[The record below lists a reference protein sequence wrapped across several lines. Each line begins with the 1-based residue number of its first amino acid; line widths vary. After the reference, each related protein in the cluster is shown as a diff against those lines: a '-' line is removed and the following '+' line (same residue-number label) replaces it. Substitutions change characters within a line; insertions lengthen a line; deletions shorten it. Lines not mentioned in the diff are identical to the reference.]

1 MEVPRRSALLLS
13 FLILALLILFITI
26 AQSPVAAAESS
37 AGGSL
42 QLVSN
47 GKSAGFCPLRHTDV
61 KVALSGFIARV
72 QVSQEFENPSSTG
85 VEAIYTFP
93 LPQDAAVD
101 DMTIEVGQRTIRGV
115 IKRRE
120 EAAAIYEKA
129 IRQGQTAALL
139 DQERPNI
146 FTQSV
151 GNIPPGDAIRV
162 TISFVSRLKYEDGG
176 YEFVF
181 PTVVGPRYI
190 PGQAVGKKGGGFAPD
205 TEKVPDASKVTPPVA
220 PPETRAGHD
229 ISISVAL
236 DAGVPIRAIRSPSH
250 KIDVNQIDATSAVV
264 RLKNESVIPN
274 KDFILR
280 YNVAGPS
287 IAEGLL
293 THTDSSQK
301 SGYFTLVIQPPSR
314 IPESDITPKEI
325 VFVLDSSG
333 SMGGFP
339 IEKSRRLIDYAING
353 LYPGDTFNVIKFS
366 GETAILFDEPAYPS
380 AANVERAKEFVNKQW
395 GGGGTE
401 MMKAIK
407 AALDPS
413 DASEHVRIVVFL
425 TDGYVGNDM
434 EIISEIQK
442 HPNARV
448 FAYGIGSSVNRFLLD
463 NMARAGR
470 GAVEYVSHKQ
480 NDKEA
485 ETAADRLYERLRA
498 PLLTDVSLD
507 FGSLPVA
514 EVYPPRIPDLF
525 SGQPIVVTGRY
536 LSPARGGIKLA
547 ARRAGAAYTRDIPAT
562 FPAVHSNNPV
572 LSSLWAREKV
582 EDLMSQDWAGLQRGH
597 ARPEIQKQIE
607 QVGLEHHLMTQFT
620 SFVAIEERVVTDGG
634 KPRRIQVPVELP
646 AGVQYEEGWGRDN
659 LISPQR
665 IAGLQLMAKLSAPP
679 QATVANAT
687 GGGGGGDKKS
697 LNSIV
702 QTRIRNGAGM
712 GAGYGGGIGGGAYRV
727 GGAVSA
733 PREISAPAPQYSE
746 EARKAN
752 LQGTV
757 VLWVVISPEGTV
769 SDIRVQRSLGLG
781 LDEKAM
787 EAVRT
792 WKFEPAKKD
801 GKPVAVQVNIEV
813 TFGNDAAKSKVAPT
827 TAASSEAGKSKQ
839 SRKLDQKLHPSLV
852 SLYDCWHA
860 QTCKVENQ
868 PLINVV
874 ISGDE
879 ETAMKGLSAI
889 GFEPASEQ
897 GRAHNI
903 RGRIEVE
910 KFAALAELKF
920 VKFVAIVAH

>member
-1 MEVPRRSALLLS
+1 MTDPEFLTRTEATMEVPRRLALLLS

-37 AGGSL
+37 TGGSL
-42 QLVSN
+42 QLVSS
-47 GKSAGFCPLRHTDV
+47 GKPAGFCPLRHTDV

-72 QVSQEFENPSSTG
+72 QVSQEFENPSSKA

-139 DQERPNI
+139 NQERPNI

-151 GNIPPGDAIRV
+151 GNIPPGEAIRV
-162 TISFVSRLKYEDGG
+162 AISFVSRLKYEDGG

-190 PGQAVGKKGGGFAPD
+190 PGQQPISKKGEGFSPD
-205 TEKVPDASKVTPPVA
+205 TNQVPDASKITPPVT

-236 DAGVPIRAIRSPSH
+236 DAGVPIQAIRSPSH
-250 KIDVNQIDATSAVV
+250 KIDVNQTGASSAFV

-293 THTDSSQK
+293 THADPSKK
-301 SGYFTLVIQPPSR
+301 SGYFTLVIQPPAR

-339 IEKSRRLIDYAING
+339 IEKSRALIDHAIDG

-366 GETAILFDEPAYPS
+366 GETAILFDGPVYPS
-380 AANVERAKEFVNKQW
+380 AENVERAKQFVNTQW

-413 DASEHVRIVVFL
+413 DASDHMRIVVFL

-434 EIISEIQK
+434 EIVSEIQK

-485 ETAADRLYERLRA
+485 ETAARRLHERLRA
-498 PLLTDVSLD
+498 PILTDVSID
-507 FGSLPVA
+507 FGSLPVLD
-514 EVYPPRIPDLF
+514 VYRQRIADLF

-536 LSPARGGIKLA
+536 VSPARGTIKLA
-547 ARRAGAAYTRDIPAT
+547 AKRAGAAYTRDIPVA
-562 FPAVHSNNPV
+562 FPAARSNNPA
-572 LSSLWAREKV
+572 LASLWAREKID
-582 EDLMSQDWAGLQRGH
+582 DLMSQDWAGLQRGKT
-597 ARPEIQKQIE
+597 RPEVQKQIE
-607 QVGLEHHLMTQFT
+607 QLGLDYHLMTQFT
-620 SFVAIEERVVTDGG
+620 SFVAVEERVVSDGG
-634 KPRRIQVPVELP
+634 KSERIQVPVELP
-646 AGVQYEEGWGRDN
+646 AGVQYEEGWWGGSRDK
-659 LISPQR
+659 LISPQ
-665 IAGLQLMAKLSAPP
+665 
-679 QATVANAT
+679 
-687 GGGGGGDKKS
+687 
-697 LNSIV
+697 SIPS
-702 QTRIRNGAGM
+702 
-712 GAGYGGGIGGGAYRV
+712 
-727 GGAVSA
+727 VSQ
-733 PREISAPAPQYSE
+733 S
-746 EARKAN
+746 
-752 LQGTV
+752 
-757 VLWVVISPEGTV
+757 
-769 SDIRVQRSLGLG
+769 
-781 LDEKAM
+781 
-787 EAVRT
+787 
-792 WKFEPAKKD
+792 
-801 GKPVAVQVNIEV
+801 VAVQ
-813 TFGNDAAKSKVAPT
+813 
-827 TAASSEAGKSKQ
+827 SS
-839 SRKLDQKLHPSLV
+839 
-852 SLYDCWHA
+852 
-860 QTCKVENQ
+860 
-868 PLINVV
+868 
-874 ISGDE
+874 
-879 ETAMKGLSAI
+879 
-889 GFEPASEQ
+889 
-897 GRAHNI
+897 
-903 RGRIEVE
+903 
-910 KFAALAELKF
+910 
-920 VKFVAIVAH
+920 